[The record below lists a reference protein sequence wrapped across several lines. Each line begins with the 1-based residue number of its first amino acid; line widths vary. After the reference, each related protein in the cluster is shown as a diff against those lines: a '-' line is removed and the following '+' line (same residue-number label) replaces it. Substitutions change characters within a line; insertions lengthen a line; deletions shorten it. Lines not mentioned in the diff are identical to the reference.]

1 MNRGENQQE
10 IANQTKTR
18 VQRARSL
25 NLISSHYATAV
36 VERKTIGSGQ
46 TGQRLNG
53 EFQDGHKS
61 GRQPTE
67 TTVATFGLPR
77 AGLVQLVH
85 THTHTHIHT
94 QRSPHHHRG
103 RGREPVG
110 WERERERGEPT
121 LTTTAGTAVSLN
133 ERSVRS
139 ERIVEISV
147 GNFQAH
153 GNLGLSF
160 LKWPKLPRNAFF

>member
-85 THTHTHIHT
+85 THTHTHTYTHKGRLIIT
-94 QRSPHHHRG
+94 DAEVESRSG
-103 RGREPVG
+103 
-110 WERERERGEPT
+110 ERERERGEPT
-121 LTTTAGTAVSLN
+121 LTTKAGTAVSLN

-160 LKWPKLPRNAFF
+160 LK